1 MRILVIGSGGR
12 ENAIL
17 HKLSESHSKL
27 FISPGNAGSLRYAKR
42 IKLNSFEDI
51 KDFCLENEID
61 IVLIGPENPI
71 AEGVAD
77 YLEKYNIFVVAPN
90 LEFAYLEA
98 SKGKAKEFMKR
109 NNISI
114 PNFGYFDNFEYA
126 YRFLISLN
134 PPYVIKADGLAGGK
148 GVSIVYNLDEAKNV
162 LEEYFGG
169 KFGESSK
176 KVVIEEFIEG
186 FEISAFIAM
195 DGKNYKFLGYAKDY
209 KKLLDN
215 DKGPNTGGMGSYTPI
230 ELSENLHNK
239 IIKNII
245 ERTVEN
251 IEGYKGFLFF
261 GLIIKDENPY
271 VLEYNVRLGDPETQV
286 LALSWNFDL
295 LELIISIREK
305 SLDKFKVSFKN
316 DHFVN
321 VVLTSKGYPF
331 EFEKGFEIKNLD
343 KVDENEAIVF
353 HAGTEILDNKI
364 ITNGGRVLN
373 VVGFGESREIA
384 RERTY
389 KYARIIDF
397 DNKYYRTDIATK

>member
-215 DKGPNTGGMGSYTPI
+215 DKGPNTGGMGSYTPL

>member
-17 HKLSESHSKL
+17 HKLSESNCTL

-51 KDFCLENEID
+51 KNFCIENKIDF
-61 IVLIGPENPI
+61 VFIGPENPI
-71 AEGVAD
+71 AEGLTD
-77 YLEKYNIFVVAPN
+77 YLESYNIFVVAPS
-90 LEFAYLEA
+90 LKFAYLEA
-98 SKGKAKEFMKR
+98 SKGKAKKFMKK
-109 NNISI
+109 NNIPI
-114 PNFGYFDNFEYA
+114 PNFGYFDNFDDA
-126 YRFLISLN
+126 YKFLLLLN
-134 PPYVIKADGLAGGK
+134 PPYVIKADGLAAGK
-148 GVSIVYNLDEAKNV
+148 GVSIVNSLDEAKQI
-162 LEEYFGG
+162 LREYFEG
-169 KFGESSK
+169 KFGKASER
-176 KVVIEEFIEG
+176 VVIEEFIEG

-215 DKGPNTGGMGSYTPI
+215 DKGPNTGGMGSYTPVDI
-230 ELSENLHNK
+230 SENLHNK
-239 IIKNII
+239 IIKNVI
-245 ERTVEN
+245 EKTVEN

-261 GLIIKDENPY
+261 GIIVKDNEPY

-286 LALSWNFDL
+286 LALSWDFDL
-295 LELIISIREK
+295 LKLLLSIKEQ
-305 SLDKFKVSFKN
+305 SLDKFEVSFKN
-316 DHFVN
+316 LHFVN
-321 VVLTSKGYPF
+321 VVLASNGYPF

-373 VVGFGESREIA
+373 VVGFGESRMIA
-384 RERTY
+384 KERAY
-389 KYARIIDF
+389 KYAKFIDF
-397 DNKYYRTDIATK
+397 ENKYYRNDIAN